1 MTTPASVALLA
12 ICAAVSLAS
21 LPAPVHAASGCAA
34 LSMLRL
40 PQARVLS
47 AVRVGAG
54 DALALWA
61 GGSPQAMPKAF
72 CRVRGLATP
81 VPGSAIG
88 FEVWLPDAAAW
99 NGKFLQAGNGG
110 TAGAIPLPSLLDGVV
125 RGYATAGTD
134 SGHVW
139 PDGLDYGW
147 ATNRPE
153 SVVDFG
159 WRAVQRT
166 TDAAQRIVRQGL
178 GRAPKRSYFMGCSD
192 GGRDAMMV
200 AQRFPERFDG
210 IVAGAPA
217 QAWLDIMIGG
227 ALLQREMAPPAS
239 ALPVNKLP
247 ALQSAVRA
255 ACATGGKF
263 IVDPQQCRFDPG
275 VLQCAAAENDGCL
288 TERQLSVVRV
298 AYAGLTDATGRQL
311 PGLAMG
317 AEAEPGN
324 WDFWLLRSPTNPLGG
339 PAPPPGGPLP
349 TSINESFFRHL
360 VRQDPAFKLADLRD
374 DDVVQARQ
382 RFGSTLDALDPD
394 LSRLK
399 RRGAKLLQYHGWT
412 DAPIP
417 PRMSLDY
424 FAAVQQ
430 RMGDTRDFH
439 RLFMVPGMNHCG
451 GGEGPWQVDWLEVL
465 ERWVEQGLAPTTL
478 VARHPRDGAT
488 QELRPHGLR

>member
-1 MTTPASVALLA
+1 MKSVWGAALWWVA
-12 ICAAVSLAS
+12 CAAQAD
-21 LPAPVHAASGCAA
+21 CMA
-34 LSMLRL
+34 LKNLKL
-40 PQARVLS
+40 PQARVDS
-47 AVRVGAG
+47 AQWVAAG
-54 DALALWA
+54 DKLALWS
-61 GGSPQAMPKAF
+61 GGAPQAMPKGF

-88 FEVWLPDAAAW
+88 FEVWLPEATAW
-99 NGKFLQAGNGG
+99 NGKYLQAGNGG
-110 TAGAIPLPSLLDGVV
+110 TAGAVPLSSLLDGVV
-125 RGYATAGTD
+125 RGYASAATD

-147 ATNRPE
+147 ATQRPQ

-166 TDAAQRIVRQGL
+166 SDAALRIVRQGL
-178 GRAPKRSYFMGCSD
+178 GRAPAKSYFMGCSD

-217 QAWLDIMIGG
+217 IAWLDMMIGG
-227 ALLQREMAPPAS
+227 ALLQRELAPPTGV
-239 ALPVNKLP
+239 LPVAKLP
-247 ALQSAVRA
+247 ALQAAARA
-255 ACATGGKF
+255 ACAAGSKF
-263 IVDPQQCRFDPG
+263 IADPQQCRFDPS
-275 VLQCAAAENDGCL
+275 VLLCTGAETDACL
-288 TERQLSVVRV
+288 TERQLSAVRT
-298 AYAGLTDATGRQL
+298 AYAGLTDAAGRRI

-324 WDFWLLRSPTNPLGG
+324 WDFWLLRAPTNPIDGSARPPG
-339 PAPPPGGPLP
+339 APPP

-360 VRQDPAFKLADLRD
+360 VREDPAFKLADLRD
-374 DDVVQARQ
+374 ADIVQARQ
-382 RFGSTLDALDPD
+382 RWSSTLDALDPD
-394 LSRLK
+394 LSKLK
-399 RRGAKLLQYHGWT
+399 RRGTKMLHYHGWT

-424 FAAVQQ
+424 FASVQQ

-451 GGEGPWQVDWLEVL
+451 GGEGPWQVDWLGVL
-465 ERWVEQGLAPTTL
+465 ERWVEQGEAPTELT
-478 VARHPRDGAT
+478 ARHPQNGGT
-488 QELRPHGLR
+488 QVLRPHGLR